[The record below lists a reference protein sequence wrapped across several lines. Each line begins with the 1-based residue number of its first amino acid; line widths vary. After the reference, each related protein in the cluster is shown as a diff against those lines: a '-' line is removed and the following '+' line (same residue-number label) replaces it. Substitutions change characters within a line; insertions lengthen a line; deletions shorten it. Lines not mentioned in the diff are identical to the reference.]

1 MRKEHRGKY
10 DILRSTTPPVD
21 SKKPFRE
28 LLEQL
33 ISILSK
39 LSQL

>member
-10 DILRSTTPPVD
+10 DIQSTTPSMD
-21 SKKPFRE
+21 YKKLFRD
-28 LLEQL
+28 LLEPL